1 MQQPSIQVVADD
13 RPQQVLAA
21 LDGTGPIAVVDHR
34 NPVAAAALAALPPSS
49 VPGGTWLVAHTS
61 GSTSAPRAVCRSR
74 ESWEASAQP
83 FAAATGTSAA
93 TRVLVP
99 GPLSSTLFLH
109 AAWHARH
116 VGATPLLL
124 AAGTAL
130 DWRVAPTLD
139 WDVVHLVPHQLGLL
153 LDAAGGGP
161 GALSGRTAV
170 VAGAALPEHLRARAQ
185 RHGLRVVAYYGAS
198 ELSFVAIGETGG
210 LRAMPG
216 VEIAVRHG
224 EIWVRSPYVALG
236 YAGVSDVEGPWRQDA
251 AGWATV
257 GDRGEVHRDGTVV
270 VRGRGAAAVQTGGAT
285 VHVADVEAA
294 LRGHEHVSDVAVVA
308 LPHDR
313 LGHVVGAVV
322 ESSVATPR
330 ALRAWART
338 HLPIASR
345 PRVWRVVPSL
355 GRTTSGKPDRAAA
368 ERLLRET
375 HADQT
380 VPTSRS
386 RA

>member
-1 MQQPSIQVVADD
+1 MRQPSIQVVGDD
-13 RPQQVLAA
+13 SPHQVLAA
-21 LDGTGPIAVVDHR
+21 LDGPGPVAVVDHR
-34 NPVAAAALAALPPSS
+34 NPGAAAALVTVPSSS

-61 GSTSAPRAVCRSR
+61 GSTSAPRAVCRSH
-74 ESWEASAQP
+74 ESWSASAEP
-83 FAAATGTSAA
+83 FAAATGTTST

-99 GPLSSTLFLH
+99 GPVSSTLFLH

-116 VGATPLLL
+116 IGATPLLL
-124 AAGTAL
+124 AGGAAV
-130 DWRVAPTLD
+130 DWRVAATLD

-153 LDAAGGGP
+153 LDAVPGGP
-161 GALSGRTAV
+161 GALAGRTAV
-170 VAGAALPEHLRARAQ
+170 VAGAALPEHRRDRAQ

-224 EIWVRSPYVALG
+224 EIWVRSPYLALG
-236 YAGVSDVEGPWRQDA
+236 YAGGAPAEGPWRQDA

-257 GDRGEVHRDGTVV
+257 GDRGEVRPDGTVV
-270 VRGRGAAAVQTGGAT
+270 VHGRGAAAVQTGGAT

-294 LRGHEHVSDVAVVA
+294 LRGHEHITDVAVVA
-308 LPHDR
+308 LPHPR

-338 HLPIASR
+338 HLPVASR
-345 PRVWRVVPSL
+345 PRVWRIVSSL
-355 GRTTSGKPDRAAA
+355 DRTTSGKPDRAAA
-368 ERLLRET
+368 ERLLRQT
-375 HADQT
+375 HPDQT
-380 VPTSRS
+380 VPRSRS